1 MPQRVTDGRV
11 NEGVAW
17 VGLFELVRT
26 EVLVPWVDLH
36 HILDSL
42 DRKVFPTDSFGPWIA
57 TVVEFEESTFQKM
70 SFLLLLNRSVLPSG
84 LLRACLLILYIVIN
98 SYFDKIL
105 PFPFACFSNF
115 NND

>member
-11 NEGVAW
+11 NEVVAW

-36 HILDSL
+36 HILNSFY
-42 DRKVFPTDSFGPWIA
+42 RKVFPTDSFGPWIV
-57 TVVEFEESTFQKM
+57 TVVELEESTFQKM
-70 SFLLLLNRSVLPSG
+70 RLLLLLNSPVLPGG